1 QHVVRKHQPLDDGFE
16 AHPGAAAL
24 DARDR
29 AFAFLLVATTLRRLG
44 QIDALIDHCL
54 KKALASDANT
64 VLDILRLG
72 VCQLVFLETP
82 AHAAIHTSVDLARA
96 RKQGRHEGLVN
107 AILRRL
113 SREGRNLIET
123 QDPAQLNT
131 PDWLWESW
139 THAFGAETCRR
150 IAEAHLLEP
159 PLDLTPKIDRQQLAD
174 RLGGR
179 ALPTGTVRLTH
190 RGPIS
195 SLPGF
200 ADGDWWV
207 QDAAAAIPA
216 TLLGDVRGRRV
227 IDLCAAPGGKTAQL
241 AAAGAKVTAVDRSR
255 HRLRRLTDNLRRLD
269 LCAEVIAADA
279 LTWTPLAP
287 ADAVLLDAP
296 CSATG
301 TIRRHPDVPIIK
313 TRQDVAKLVTTQT
326 RLLRAA
332 RRMVKPGGILV
343 YCVCSLQSAEGQDL
357 VAAQLAEDDGL
368 RRDPIGPKNVGGL
381 EEMVTP
387 VGELRTL
394 PCHLADAGGMDGFY
408 GVRLRVQ

>member
-1 QHVVRKHQPLDDGFE
+1 M
-16 AHPGAAAL
+16 
-24 DARDR
+24 
-29 AFAFLLVATTLRRLG
+29 
-44 QIDALIDHCL
+44 
-54 KKALASDANT
+54 
-64 VLDILRLG
+64 
-72 VCQLVFLETP
+72 
-82 AHAAIHTSVDLARA
+82 
-96 RKQGRHEGLVN
+96 
-107 AILRRL
+107 
-113 SREGRNLIET
+113 
-123 QDPAQLNT
+123 
-131 PDWLWESW
+131 
-139 THAFGAETCRR
+139 
-150 IAEAHLLEP
+150 
-159 PLDLTPKIDRQQLAD
+159 
-174 RLGGR
+174 
-179 ALPTGTVRLTH
+179 
-190 RGPIS
+190 
-195 SLPGF
+195 
-200 ADGDWWV
+200 

-381 EEMVTP
+381 EEMVTWSANSEPFP
-387 VGELRTL
+387 VTWRTRAAWMASTGYGCGSNKCYVATLR
-394 PCHLADAGGMDGFY
+394 PAREADTNRRWVEKPGFH
-408 GVRLRVQ
+408 